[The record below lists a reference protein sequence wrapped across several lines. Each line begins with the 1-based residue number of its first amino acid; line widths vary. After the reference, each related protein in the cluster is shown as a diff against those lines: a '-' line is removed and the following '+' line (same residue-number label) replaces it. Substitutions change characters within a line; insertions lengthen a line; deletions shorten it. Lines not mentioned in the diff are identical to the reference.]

1 MTLAAVSLDDKY
13 ALEEGR
19 VFLTGTQALVRLAF
33 EQQRRDAAAGLD
45 TAGFIS
51 GYRGSPL
58 GGYDIELWRAKE
70 FLARHHIHF
79 EPGVNE
85 DLAATAVWGS
95 QQVGLYAGARH
106 DGVFGIWYG
115 KAPGLDRSMDAMR
128 HASSAGTAP
137 HGGVLALV
145 GDDHGAAS
153 STLAGQSEHAFQ
165 SLMMPVLH
173 PASVQEYIDFGL
185 FGFAMSRFSGAWV
198 GFKCLTQT
206 VESSASIAVGPD
218 RLDFTVP
225 DDFEMPPGG
234 LNIRLR
240 EERHDAEIR
249 QHLYTVYA
257 ALSFARAN
265 AIDRVAIDSARPRLG
280 ILTAGKS
287 YLDVRQA
294 LDDLGI
300 DAATAAEIGLRIY
313 KAGMVWPLERS
324 GVRAFA
330 EGIEEIL
337 VVEEKRAVMENQL
350 REQLYNWPDAVR
362 PRVVGKFD
370 EDDRWLLPSAGE
382 HTPAMV
388 ARVIAARINRFHT
401 VPAITERLAEIEA
414 KERSLAAAPHVI
426 ERMPYFCSGC
436 PHNTSTKVPA
446 GSRASAGIG
455 CHWMALYMNRGTET
469 FTHMGGEGA
478 VWIGQAPFTDEGHV
492 FVNLGDGTYHHSG
505 LLAIRAAVE
514 AGVTVTYKILV
525 NDAVAMTGGQPQ
537 TTTLQQIA
545 AQVLAEG
552 VAKVVAV
559 ADHPEKYGRRP
570 GYPKGVAVHPRD
582 DLDHV
587 QRTLRETE
595 GVTVVVYDQ
604 TCAAKLR
611 RRRKRGTTPDPDIRV
626 FINEDVCEG
635 CGDCSV
641 KSNCVSVEPL
651 ETELGRKRVINQS
664 SCNKDMSCI
673 EGFCPSFVTLSG
685 VAPRKVA
692 AGVDE
697 LDEIAAGLP
706 APERPS
712 IEAPYDIL
720 VTGIGGTGVIT
731 IGALIG
737 MAAHMEGLGVTVLDQ
752 TGLSQKNGAVMSH
765 IRIAADPASIHAV
778 KLAAGRASLVLGC
791 DAVVAASPDAL
802 AKIGSGAT
810 RAVVNRHL
818 APTAAFTLD
827 PDAEFDGETL
837 FDVIRDAAGANL
849 TELVDATRIAT
860 ALMGD
865 AIATNLFMVGYAAQ
879 RGLIPV
885 SVAAIERAVELNGVA
900 VEANKRALAWGRA
913 QAVDPDRV
921 ERIAAPALVPRRD
934 ARPER
939 SLDEIIERRVELLT
953 AYQGPAYARRYRD
966 LVGVAERAEAERGKG
981 LTGWAEA
988 VAVNAAR
995 LMAYKDEY
1003 EVARLYTDGAFRAR
1017 LEAQFEGDLSPRVH
1031 LAPPLLSRPD
1041 PATGEPR
1048 KRAFGPW
1055 VFTLFKVLAR
1065 FKGVRGGPLD
1075 VFARTAERRAERRLI
1090 EDYFDTVHEIAETLS
1105 PETHAFAVQ
1114 LARLPEKIRGFGPV
1128 KMRSIEAAERERTAL
1143 QSTLRSPETPA
1154 SAAE

>member
-1 MTLAAVSLDDKY
+1 MTLATVSLDDKY

-19 VFLTGTQALVRLAF
+19 VFLTGTQALVRLAL
-33 EQQRRDAAAGLD
+33 EQRRRDAAGGLN

-58 GGYDIELWRAKE
+58 GGYDMELWRAKE
-70 FLARHHIHF
+70 FLERNHIHF

-95 QQVGLYAGARH
+95 QQVGLYPRARY

-115 KAPGLDRSMDAMR
+115 KSPGLDRSMDAMR

-137 HGGVLALV
+137 NGGVLALV

-173 PASVQEYIDFGL
+173 PASVQEYIDYGL
-185 FGFAMSRFSGAWV
+185 FGFAMSRFSGVWV

-218 RLDFTVP
+218 RLEIVIPDDVEVP
-225 DDFEMPPGG
+225 DGG

-249 QHLYTVYA
+249 QHRHTVYA
-257 ALSFARAN
+257 ALNFARAN
-265 AIDRVAIDSARPRLG
+265 RIDRVVIDGPRPRLG

-300 DAATAAEIGLRIY
+300 DEDTAAEIGLTIY

-324 GVRAFA
+324 GVREFA
-330 EGIEEIL
+330 HGLEEVL

-350 REQLYNWPDAVR
+350 REQLYNWPDTVR

-370 EDDRWLLPSAGE
+370 ENDEWLLPSAGE
-382 HTPAMV
+382 QSPAMV
-388 ARVIAARINRFHT
+388 ARVIAARIARFHT
-401 VPAITERLAEIEA
+401 GPRIADRLAEIDA
-414 KERSLAAAPHVI
+414 KERSLAATPAVI

-436 PHNTSTKVPA
+436 PHNTSTKVPD

-455 CHWMALYMNRGTET
+455 CHWMSLYMDRGTET

-478 VWIGQAPFTDEGHV
+478 NWIGQSPFTDEGHV

-514 AGVTVTYKILV
+514 AGVTVTYKILC

-537 TTTLQQIA
+537 TTTPQQIA

-559 ADHPEKYGRRP
+559 ADHPEKYGHRP
-570 GYPKGVAVHPRD
+570 GYPKGVAIHPRGE
-582 DLDHV
+582 LDQV
-587 QRTLRETE
+587 QRDLRETK

-604 TCAAKLR
+604 TCAAELR
-611 RRRKRGTTPDPDIRV
+611 RRRKRGTAPDPDVRV

-635 CGDCSV
+635 CGDCSA
-641 KSNCVSVEPL
+641 KSNCVSIEPI

-664 SCNKDMSCI
+664 SCNKDMSCL
-673 EGFCPSFVTLSG
+673 EGFCPSFVTLTG
-685 VAPRKVA
+685 AAPRKVA
-692 AGVDE
+692 AGANE
-697 LDEIAAGLP
+697 LDDIVADIP
-706 APERPS
+706 QPERPS
-712 IEAPYDIL
+712 LEAPYDIL

-731 IGALIG
+731 IGALLA
-737 MAAHMEGLGVTVLDQ
+737 MAAHIEGSGVTVLDQ
-752 TGLSQKNGAVMSH
+752 TGLAQKNGAVMSH
-765 IRIAADPASIHAV
+765 IRIAADPEAIHAV
-778 KLAAGRASLVLGC
+778 KIADGGASLVLGC

-802 AKIGSGAT
+802 GRIGRGTT
-810 RAVVNRHL
+810 RTVVNQHL

-827 PDAEFDGETL
+827 PDAEFGGETL

-849 TELVDATRIAT
+849 TEMVDATRLAT
-860 ALMGD
+860 ALIGD

-885 SVAAIERAVELNGVA
+885 SIEAIERAIELNGVA
-900 VEANKRALAWGRA
+900 VEANTRALAWGRA
-913 QAVDPDRV
+913 HAVDPDRV
-921 ERIAAPALVPRRD
+921 ERIAAAAMPARRD
-934 ARPER
+934 AKPER
-939 SLDEIIERRVELLT
+939 SLDEIIEHRAELLT
-953 AYQGPAYARRYRD
+953 AYQNSAYARRYRD
-966 LVGVAERAEAERGKG
+966 LVALAARAEADKGKG
-981 LTGWAEA
+981 LTGFAEA
-988 VAVNAAR
+988 VAVNAAK

-1003 EVARLYTDGAFRAR
+1003 EVARLYTDAAFRER
-1017 LEAQFEGDLSPRVH
+1017 LEAQFEGDLRPRVY
-1031 LAPPLLSRPD
+1031 LAPPLLARPD
-1041 PATGEPR
+1041 PTTGEPK

-1065 FKGVRGGPLD
+1065 LKGLRGGPLD
-1075 VFARTAERRAERRLI
+1075 VFAHTAERRAERRLI
-1090 EDYFDTVHEIAETLS
+1090 EDYFATVQETAEALN
-1105 PETHAFAVQ
+1105 PEKHALAVG

-1128 KMRSIEAAERERTAL
+1128 KMRSIETAEREREAL
-1143 QSTLRSPETPA
+1143 MAALRAPDVPA
-1154 SAAE
+1154 TAAE

>member
-13 ALEEGR
+13 ALDEGR

-33 EQQRRDAAAGLD
+33 EQRRRDVAAGLN

-58 GGYDIELWRAKE
+58 GGYDMELWRAKE
-70 FLARHHIHF
+70 FLQLHHIHF

-95 QQVGLYAGARH
+95 QQVGLYPGSH
-106 DGVFGIWYG
+106 YDGVFGIWYG
-115 KAPGLDRSMDAMR
+115 KSPGLDRSMDAMR

-137 HGGVLALV
+137 NGGVLALV

-165 SLMMPVLH
+165 SMMMPVLH
-173 PASVQEYIDFGL
+173 PASVQEYIDYGL
-185 FGFAMSRFSGAWV
+185 FGFAMSRFSGVWV

-206 VESSASIAVGPD
+206 VESSASIDVGPN
-218 RLDFTVP
+218 RLDFVIP
-225 DDFEMPPGG
+225 DDFDAPDGG

-249 QHLYTVYA
+249 QHRHTVYA

-265 AIDRVAIDSARPRLG
+265 RIDRIAIDSPRPRLG

-324 GVRAFA
+324 GVREFA
-330 EGIEEIL
+330 HGLEEVL

-350 REQLYNWPDAVR
+350 REQLYNWPDSVR

-370 EDDRWLLPSAGE
+370 ENDEWLLPSAGE
-382 HTPAMV
+382 QSPAMV
-388 ARVIAARINRFHT
+388 ARVIAARISRFHT
-401 VPAITERLAEIEA
+401 GPRIADRLAEIDA
-414 KERSLAAAPHVI
+414 KERSLAATPAVI

-436 PHNTSTKVPA
+436 PHNTSTKVPD

-455 CHWMALYMNRGTET
+455 CHWMSLYMNRRTET

-478 VWIGQAPFTDEGHV
+478 TWIGQAPFTGEGHV

-514 AGVTVTYKILV
+514 AGVTVTYKILC

-537 TTTLQQIA
+537 TTTPQQIA

-570 GYPKGVAVHPRD
+570 GYPKGVDIHPRE
-582 DLDHV
+582 DLDSV
-587 QRTLRETE
+587 QRDLRETG
-595 GVTVVVYDQ
+595 GVTVLVYDQ
-604 TCAAKLR
+604 TCAAELR
-611 RRRKRGTTPDPDIRV
+611 RRRKRGTAPDPDVRV

-641 KSNCVSVEPL
+641 KSNCVSIEPI
-651 ETELGRKRVINQS
+651 ETELGRKRLINQS
-664 SCNKDMSCI
+664 SCNKDMSCL

-685 VAPRKVA
+685 AVPRKA
-692 AGVDE
+692 AASTDAFEDIV
-697 LDEIAAGLP
+697 AGLAP
-706 APERPS
+706 PERPP
-712 IEAPYDIL
+712 IETPYDIL

-731 IGALIG
+731 IGALLA
-737 MAAHMEGLGVTVLDQ
+737 MAAHIEGNGVTVLDQ
-752 TGLSQKNGAVMSH
+752 TGLAQKNGAVMSH

-778 KLAAGRASLVLGC
+778 KIAAGRAALVLGC

-802 AKIGSGAT
+802 AKIGRGTT
-810 RAVVNRHL
+810 RTVINRHL

-827 PDAEFDGETL
+827 PDTEFDSATL
-837 FDVIRDAAGANL
+837 FDVIGDTAGANL

-860 ALMGD
+860 ALTGD
-865 AIATNLFMVGYAAQ
+865 AIATNLFMVGHAAQ

-885 SVAAIERAVELNGVA
+885 SIEAIERAIELNGVA
-900 VEANKRALAWGRA
+900 VESNLRALAWGRVH
-913 QAVDPDRV
+913 AVDPDRV
-921 ERIAAPALVPRRD
+921 ERIASAAMTPRRD
-934 ARPER
+934 VKPTRT
-939 SLDEIIERRVELLT
+939 LDQIIEHRVELLS
-953 AYQGPAYARRYRD
+953 AYQNSAYARRYRD
-966 LVGVAERAEAERGKG
+966 LVAVAARAEADNGKG
-981 LTGWAEA
+981 LTGFTEA
-988 VAVNAAR
+988 VAVNAAK
-995 LMAYKDEY
+995 LMTYKDEY
-1003 EVARLYTDGAFRAR
+1003 EVARLYTDGAFRER
-1017 LEAQFEGDLSPRVH
+1017 LQAQFEGDLRPRVY
-1031 LAPPLLSRPD
+1031 LAPPLLARAD
-1041 PATGEPR
+1041 PITGEPR

-1055 VFTLFKVLAR
+1055 VFTAFKVLAR
-1065 FKGVRGGPLD
+1065 LKGVRGGPLD
-1075 VFARTAERRAERRLI
+1075 VFARSAERRAERRMI
-1090 EDYFDTVHEIAETLS
+1090 EDYFAMIGEIAKALNS
-1105 PETHAFAVQ
+1105 ETHALAVE
-1114 LARLPEKIRGFGPV
+1114 LASLPRKIRGFGPV
-1128 KMRSIEAAERERTAL
+1128 KMRSIEAADRERAAL
-1143 QSTLRSPETPA
+1143 MDLLRAPETPA
-1154 SAAE
+1154 TAAE

>member
-1 MTLAAVSLDDKY
+1 MTLAEISLDDKY

-33 EQQRRDAAAGLD
+33 EQRRRDAAAGLN

-70 FLARHHIHF
+70 YLQRHHIHF

-95 QQVGLYAGARH
+95 QQVGLYPRARY

-137 HGGVLALV
+137 NGGGLALV

-165 SLMMPVLH
+165 SMMIPVLH
-173 PASVQEYIDFGL
+173 PASVQEYIDYGL
-185 FGFAMSRFSGAWV
+185 FGFAMSRFSGVWV

-206 VESSASIAVGPD
+206 VESSASIAVGPN
-218 RLDFTVP
+218 RLEIVLP
-225 DDFEMPPGG
+225 DDVELPDGG

-249 QHLYTVYA
+249 QQRHTVYA

-265 AIDRVAIDSARPRLG
+265 RIDRVVIDGARPRLG

-300 DAATAAEIGLRIY
+300 DEAAAAEIGLRIY

-330 EGIEEIL
+330 HGLEEVL

-370 EDDRWLLPSAGE
+370 ENDKWLLPSAGE
-382 HTPAMV
+382 QSPSMV
-388 ARVIAARINRFHT
+388 ARVIAARIARFHT
-401 VPAITERLAEIEA
+401 APRIADRLAEIEA
-414 KERSLAAAPHVI
+414 KERSLAATPAVI

-436 PHNTSTKVPA
+436 PHNTSTKVPD
-446 GSRASAGIG
+446 GSRATAGIG
-455 CHWMALYMNRGTET
+455 CHWMALYMDRGTET
-469 FTHMGGEGA
+469 FTHMGGEG
-478 VWIGQAPFTDEGHV
+478 VNWIGQAPFTEEGHV

-514 AGVTVTYKILV
+514 AGVTVTYKILC

-537 TTTLQQIA
+537 TTTPQQIA

-570 GYPKGVAVHPRD
+570 GYPKGVAIHPREE
-582 DLDHV
+582 LDSV
-587 QRTLRETE
+587 QRDLRDTG

-604 TCAAKLR
+604 TCAAELR
-611 RRRKRGTTPDPDIRV
+611 RRRKRGTAPDPDIRV

-641 KSNCVSVEPL
+641 KSNCVSIEPI
-651 ETELGRKRVINQS
+651 ETEFGRKRVINQS
-664 SCNKDMSCI
+664 SCNKDMSCL

-685 VAPRKVA
+685 AVPRKVA
-692 AGVDE
+692 AGAGALQDIVAG
-697 LDEIAAGLP
+697 IAP
-706 APERPS
+706 PERPS

-731 IGALIG
+731 IGALLA
-737 MAAHMEGLGVTVLDQ
+737 MAAHIEGSGVTVLDQ
-752 TGLSQKNGAVMSH
+752 TGLAQKNGAVMSH

-778 KLAAGRASLVLGC
+778 KIAAGRASLVLGC
-791 DAVVAASPDAL
+791 DAVVAASSDAL
-802 AKIGSGAT
+802 ARIGQGTT
-810 RAVVNRHL
+810 RTVINRHL

-827 PDAEFDGETL
+827 PDTEFDGETL

-860 ALMGD
+860 ALIGD

-885 SVAAIERAVELNGVA
+885 SIDAIERAIELNGVA
-900 VEANKRALAWGRA
+900 VEANIRALSWGRVH
-913 QAVDPDRV
+913 AVDPDRV
-921 ERIAAPALVPRRD
+921 ERIAAAAMPPRRD
-934 ARPER
+934 AKPART
-939 SLDEIIERRVELLT
+939 LDEIIERRVELLT
-953 AYQGPAYARRYRD
+953 AYQNSAYARRYRD
-966 LVGVAERAEAERGKG
+966 LVAVAARAEADKGKG
-981 LTGWAEA
+981 LTGFAEA
-988 VAVNAAR
+988 VAINASK
-995 LMAYKDEY
+995 LMACKDEY
-1003 EVARLYTDGAFRAR
+1003 EVARLYTDGAFRER
-1017 LEAQFEGDLSPRVH
+1017 LEAQFEGDLRPRVY
-1031 LAPPLLSRPD
+1031 LAPPLLARPD
-1041 PATGEPR
+1041 PTTGEPR

-1055 VFTLFKVLAR
+1055 VFTLFKILAR
-1065 FKGVRGGPLD
+1065 LKGLRGGPLD
-1075 VFARTAERRAERRLI
+1075 VFALSAERRAERRLI
-1090 EDYFDTVHEIAETLS
+1090 EDYFATVRETAEVLS
-1105 PETHAFAVQ
+1105 PETHALAVA

-1128 KMRSIEAAERERTAL
+1128 KMRSIEAAEHERAAL
-1143 QSTLRSPETPA
+1143 LAALRAPETPA
-1154 SAAE
+1154 TAAE